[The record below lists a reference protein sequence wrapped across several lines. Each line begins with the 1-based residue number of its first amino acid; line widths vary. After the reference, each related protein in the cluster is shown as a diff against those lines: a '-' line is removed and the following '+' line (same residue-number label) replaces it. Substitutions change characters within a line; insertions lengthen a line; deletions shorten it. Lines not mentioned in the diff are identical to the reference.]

1 MKRAAVGGAHRGPV
15 GLERQRRTLRLVQAI
30 LVAIAVGL
38 LLFAGYSLGKRSTVE
53 TSAAAFDATRKP
65 PLAQTIV
72 LTVLGVGSFVGA
84 LLLQGESGIRL
95 PTPARLE
102 DLAGRAERVALE
114 RAADAAQ
121 PRETEPAP

>member
-15 GLERQRRTLRLVQAI
+15 ALGRQRRTLRLVQAI

-38 LLFAGYSLGKRSTVE
+38 LLFAGYSLGQRSTTE
-53 TSAAAFDATRKP
+53 GPDGAFDATRKP
-65 PLAQTIV
+65 PVTQTVVLA
-72 LTVLGVGSFVGA
+72 VLGVGSFVGA

-114 RAADAAQ
+114 RAADAAK
-121 PRETEPAP
+121 PRESAP

>member
-15 GLERQRRTLRLVQAI
+15 GLGRQRRTLRLVQAI

-38 LLFAGYSLGKRSTVE
+38 LLFAGYSLGQRSAVE
-53 TSAAAFDATRKP
+53 GSDTAFDATREP
-65 PLAQTIV
+65 PLSQTIV
-72 LTVLGVGSFVGA
+72 LALLGVGSFVGA

-114 RAADAAQ
+114 RAADAAKS
-121 PRETEPAP
+121 RETEPAP